1 MLGKLIKYDLKAS
14 AKLFILLHALF
25 LAACIF
31 CRILFINRLDFIHSS
46 EQSLVTAI
54 AIITSLMIFLVVALN
69 LGSWL
74 LITFRFYRNLFS
86 REGYLSW
93 TLPVSG
99 LQHLWSKI
107 ISGYL
112 YLALNTIVIG
122 IGILILAS
130 GRNVTEA
137 YSTIA
142 ADVTEELG
150 MTISSFAIS
159 LFLYSIFAC
168 ISTVIMTYFCITV
181 GQLFPGHRI
190 LCALAAYFITNL
202 VVQFLSLFLAFT
214 LGYSPGYS
222 GAFISDGKTI
232 ADNMWG
238 TIALSSF
245 LMFILTILE
254 YIITHIIIKKKVN
267 LL

>member
-31 CRILFINRLDFIHSS
+31 CRMLFINRLDFIHSS

-54 AIITSLMIFLVVALN
+54 AIITSLMIFLIVALN

-107 ISGYL
+107 ISGYM
-112 YLALNTIVIG
+112 YMALSTVVIG
-122 IGILILAS
+122 AGVLILVS
-130 GRNVTEA
+130 GRNVVEA
-137 YSTIA
+137 YSTIEPE
-142 ADVTEELG
+142 VTEELG
-150 MTISSFAIS
+150 MSISSFAVS

-202 VVQFLSLFLAFT
+202 VVQFLSLFLAFAF
-214 LGYSPGYS
+214 GYSPGYS
-222 GAFISDGKTI
+222 SAFISDGKPI
-232 ADNMWG
+232 AESIWG
-238 TIALSSF
+238 TITLSTF
-245 LMFILTILE
+245 LMIILSILQ